1 MNPPQ
6 GGKGKQITLEVK
18 MPLLTSNTKIDKSVI
33 WAQKQGLEFEAV
45 ILQMNPGKGVCVNWE
60 LCISDCIAFTGYGK
74 FKNVRAGREKRKKLF
89 LNDIEGFKKQLK
101 KELTNLVKRAE
112 KKGKIPVCRL
122 NGFTDIDWGQKLQP
136 DGRIIEVL
144 FDGLTVFELFPEITF
159 WDYSADYLKTLS
171 NKIPNLHLTF
181 SYKGNNLTHC
191 WKLLYSGINIA
202 VIDRLDT
209 RQLFARNSFKQAD
222 FDTHDFRFLDK
233 PGTIGW
239 LKFKE

>member
-1 MNPPQ
+1 
-6 GGKGKQITLEVK
+6 

-33 WAQKQGLEFEAV
+33 WAQKQGLEYEAV

-101 KELTNLVKRAE
+101 KELTNLEKRAE

-122 NGFTDIDWGQKLQP
+122 NGFTDIDWGQKLQA

-144 FDGLTVFELFPEITF
+144 FDGLTVFELFPKVTF

-171 NKIPNLHLTF
+171 NKIQNLHLTF
-181 SYKGNNLTHC
+181 SYKGNNILEC
-191 WKLLYSGINIA
+191 NKLFARGINIA
-202 VIDRLDT
+202 VINTPENQHTFRKKD
-209 RQLFARNSFKQAD
+209 NKKQYD
-222 FDTHDFRFLDK
+222 FDAHDFRFLDK